1 MEASRNL
8 LEDITLMINDCN
20 LKCEIIE
27 SPYIK
32 GGKPVISILNSDYY
46 ITVKPKKNSTS
57 IYFLYEYNENNKVK
71 NTWIMAS
78 IYLLDVIK
86 KIKELKEKY

>member
-1 MEASRNL
+1 MEAGISL
-8 LEDITLMINDCN
+8 LEDVTLMINDCD
-20 LKCEIIE
+20 LKCEVIMN
-27 SPYIK
+27 PYIK
-32 GGKPVISILNSDYY
+32 GGKPIISIFNTDYY
-46 ITVKPKKNSTS
+46 ITVKPKKNSRS

-86 KIKELKEKY
+86 KIKELKK

>member
-1 MEASRNL
+1 MEASRYL
-8 LEDITLMINDCN
+8 LEDVTLMINDCD

-27 SPYIK
+27 NPYIK
-32 GGKPVISILNSDYY
+32 GGKPVISIFNSDYY
-46 ITVKPKKNSTS
+46 IKVKPKKNSRS

-86 KIKELKEKY
+86 KIKELKNN

>member
-1 MEASRNL
+1 MEASRSL
-8 LEDITLMINDCN
+8 LEDVTLMINDCG
-20 LKCEIIE
+20 LECEIIE

-32 GGKPVISILNSDYY
+32 GGKPVISIFNTDYY
-46 ITVKPKKNSTS
+46 ITVKSKKNSRN

-78 IYLLDVIK
+78 IHLLDIIK
-86 KIKELKEKY
+86 KIKELKNN

>member
-1 MEASRNL
+1 MEASMSL
-8 LEDITLMINDCN
+8 LEDVTLMINDCD

-32 GGKPVISILNSDYY
+32 GGKPVISIFNSDYY
-46 ITVKPKKNSTS
+46 IIVKPKKNSRN

-86 KIKELKEKY
+86 KIKELKNN

>member
-8 LEDITLMINDCN
+8 LEDVTLMINDCD

-32 GGKPVISILNSDYY
+32 GGKPVISIFNSDYY
-46 ITVKPKKNSTS
+46 ITVKPKKNSRN

-71 NTWIMAS
+71 NTWIMGS

-86 KIKELKEKY
+86 KIKELKNN